1 MIIYKHTK
9 SETKEKEYKIMKS
22 AKSLARVHTHTHTHT
37 HTSSLENIKINK
49 EIKDSNIMPVSILNT
64 G

>member
-9 SETKEKEYKIMKS
+9 SETKEKEYEIMKS
-22 AKSLARVHTHTHTHT
+22 TESLAGVYT

-49 EIKDSNIMPVSILNT
+49 EIKDSNIMSVSILNT

>member
-1 MIIYKHTK
+1 
-9 SETKEKEYKIMKS
+9 MKS